1 MLVSIYLEVS
11 CQKTV
16 YVPGTFINFYHTY
29 KDNGNKNERPPI
41 NPFLTLVTEFNR
53 WVIRHHRFC
62 GNLSYFKINRSFT
75 SM

>member
-29 KDNGNKNERPPI
+29 KDNGNKNERLHQLI
-41 NPFLTLVTEFNR
+41 
-53 WVIRHHRFC
+53 H
-62 GNLSYFKINRSFT
+62 S
-75 SM
+75 